1 MLLDL
6 TPTFAMTPTFVARPD
21 PHFRCGANENQIGMM
36 RVDLPKGVSMDH
48 LTPAKVKALQDK
60 YNHRPRK
67 SLGFLTPY
75 EVAFNRRP
83 RVGTRT

>member
-1 MLLDL
+1 MKRRLGKNGIPFKSVTTDRGSEF
-6 TPTFAMTPTFVARPD
+6 TAT
-21 PHFRCGANENQIGMM
+21 G
-36 RVDLPKGVSMDH
+36 RVFKG
-48 LTPAKVKALQDK
+48 TPAKVKALQDK